1 MLHCRRLIAYFLIV
15 LFLPAVAL
23 AGVPLQLCLG
33 NDGHRVVEPL
43 AIAHHHRGHIS
54 DQKGAVGRNLFAPGT
69 HLKFLGDDCRDVLI
83 GAEAVSSTRNNSELM
98 HKIASDQPGKILT
111 TRPAQPPFCRPFI
124 QEADG
129 TGSASVIVRDPR
141 LVSLATVVLL
151 N

>member
-54 DQKGAVGRNLFAPGT
+54 DQKAAVERNVFAPGT
-69 HLKFLGDDCRDVLI
+69 HLKFHGDDCRDVLI
-83 GAEAVSSTRNNSELM
+83 GTEAVSSTRNNSELI
-98 HKIASDQPGKILT
+98 HQIASDQPGKTLVMPSTQPLSCRTFIRAADRT
-111 TRPAQPPFCRPFI
+111 T
-124 QEADG
+124 
-129 TGSASVIVRDPR
+129 SAFVIVRDPR